1 MNFRYGLII
10 FWRPQLIFNQGREK
24 RRSLM
29 LQLLLEFHL
38 LPRELPVRGP
48 YSRTW
53 GAARVRAKVFAGV
66 PWRFVIVTRIWR
78 VWIGHC
84 LVRKQVNTH
93 PQGNTACLTTVITRG
108 IKATPCYRLCS
119 RWGHKAFKK
128 PRVPPLKGALLI
140 WKGSLRA
147 HKGLSQH
154 SRAIPAERPGLCFT
168 LSWDSDGTFLTFW
181 DTDTLCC
188 FGRPFVFYGGKISD
202 CRTEFWKQGDLE

>member
-1 MNFRYGLII
+1 MEIRNCDTNLKSLNRALFG
-10 FWRPQLIFNQGREK
+10 EK
-24 RRSLM
+24 TGKYPPPGKYCMSD
-29 LQLLLEFHL
+29 
-38 LPRELPVRGP
+38 
-48 YSRTW
+48 YS
-53 GAARVRAKVFAGV
+53 
-66 PWRFVIVTRIWR
+66 
-78 VWIGHC
+78 
-84 LVRKQVNTH
+84 NH
-93 PQGNTACLTTVITRG
+93 PG